1 MKITSVFD
9 PSFRE
14 YGEIVPGDYRD
25 ILEVLA
31 TRPCPENGTMY
42 VASDKDLESVA
53 SFPNIIHE
61 FGGDLP
67 LQFGFFSGHNRRL
80 NCLEFHRDSEWNLAN
95 EDFILLLARRQDV
108 TDGRLNNAL
117 VKAFL
122 VPKGTMV
129 EVYATTLHYA
139 PCGVD
144 GNGFRVLVILP
155 KGTNVDPVRDPKQPL
170 LWATNK
176 WLYAHPDSNEAKD
189 GAYIGLVGENVGV

>member
-1 MKITSVFD
+1 MKIASVFD

-53 SFPNIIHE
+53 SFPNIVHE

-67 LQFGFFSGHNRRL
+67 LQFGFCSGHNRRM

-108 TDGRLNNAL
+108 TDGRLNTAL
-117 VKAFL
+117 RRRWER
-122 VPKGTMV
+122 VPRPRH
-129 EVYATTLHYA
+129 L
-139 PCGVD
+139 
-144 GNGFRVLVILP
+144 
-155 KGTNVDPVRDPKQPL
+155 
-170 LWATNK
+170 
-176 WLYAHPDSNEAKD
+176 AKRHQRRPRPRSQAASFMGD
-189 GAYIGLVGENVGV
+189 QQVALCPP